1 MRNDASPLENV
12 RRPLTQESG
21 WIRGTQKTSV
31 FQENTMSISADG
43 ILKENSSLNIEAR
56 FSGESGE
63 VSNPLRLNEAFA
75 CMEVMHNGCL
85 FHEAIVSPLVID
97 GGRSGSPISAV
108 VIENEL
114 PANGRDGS

>member
-43 ILKENSSLNIEAR
+43 ILKENSSLNIE
-56 FSGESGE
+56 SK
-63 VSNPLRLNEAFA
+63 
-75 CMEVMHNGCL
+75 
-85 FHEAIVSPLVID
+85 I
-97 GGRSGSPISAV
+97 
-108 VIENEL
+108 
-114 PANGRDGS
+114 